1 MRQRRSNGEAT
12 SSPITTVLPTDTLLY
27 ALRVMERHRARLL
40 AVVGETGLLLGL
52 LYEAHLMKAW
62 GHNPLLPVA
71 SVMALCVRPRRL
83 SPEMYIRGETGPA
96 ASHAERASNA

>member
-1 MRQRRSNGEAT
+1 MRQRGISGEGT

-52 LYEAHLMKAW
+52 LYEAHLLKAW

-83 SPEMYIRGETGPA
+83 APEAYARGEPGSA
-96 ASHAERASNA
+96 AGLAERASNA